1 MNMIYRM
8 MAMALL
14 ATAAPAALH
23 AQEGTIGSEHRY
35 QFTLNEA
42 PSAYGE
48 KLMMESLTGLDP
60 EMRIDVDRTERTV
73 KVLAYRPL
81 DAQEMAQM
89 AAAHG
94 VIMAPSRSRME
105 AAEPTR
111 TNP

>member
-1 MNMIYRM
+1 
-8 MAMALL
+8 ALALL

-48 KLMMESLTGLDP
+48 KLMMESLTSLDP
-60 EMRIDVDRTERTV
+60 EMRIDVDRSQRTV

-81 DAQEMAQM
+81 NAQEMAHM
-89 AAAHG
+89 AASHG
-94 VIMAPSRSRME
+94 VHMVPVRSRLE
-105 AAEPTR
+105 EAEPTR
-111 TNP
+111 INP